1 MDVEAWQSQLR
12 KGAAELVVL
21 ATLARGR
28 AYGLEL
34 LATINAPGALVT
46 EGGLYPL
53 LARLEKSGRIVA
65 EWELPE
71 GGGNPRKYYRLT
83 DDGRR
88 LLAAMR
94 ARWVDFR
101 RTMTILVEEEDDDR

>member
-1 MDVEAWQSQLR
+1 MDIESWQSQLR

-21 ATLARGR
+21 ASLSRGR

-34 LATINAPGALVT
+34 LAMANREGELLT

-53 LARLEKSGRIVA
+53 LARLEKAGRITA
-65 EWELPE
+65 EWVLPD
-71 GGGNPRKYYRLT
+71 GGGSPRKYYVLT
-83 DDGRR
+83 GEGRR

-94 ARWVDFR
+94 QRWVGFR
-101 RTMTILVEEEDDDR
+101 ATMTTLVEGDDDQ